1 MSRKARVRWTQRSI
15 EDLRAIGHYIA
26 EDNPPAAR
34 QWLERLRQR
43 AHQAAATPRAGRR
56 VPELGRED
64 IREVFLRS
72 YRIVYRLA
80 RDGIEVLTVFEG
92 HRLFPEDVLP
102 EEG

>member
-1 MSRKARVRWTQRSI
+1 MSRKARVRWTRRSI

-26 EDNPPAAR
+26 EDNPTAAR

-43 AHQAAATPRAGRR
+43 AHHAAVTPRAGRR
-56 VPELGRED
+56 VPELARED

-80 RDGIEVLTVFEG
+80 GDGIEVLTVFEG